1 MCEHVCLYAS
11 VYICVCVCVHLCVSV
26 YVFMCVSECVVM
38 LSTGMSLWLPAIGGQ
53 DIKGSSSPVG

>member
-1 MCEHVCLYAS
+1 MCLCVCL
-11 VYICVCVCVHLCVSV
+11 
-26 YVFMCVSECVVM
+26 CVSECVVM